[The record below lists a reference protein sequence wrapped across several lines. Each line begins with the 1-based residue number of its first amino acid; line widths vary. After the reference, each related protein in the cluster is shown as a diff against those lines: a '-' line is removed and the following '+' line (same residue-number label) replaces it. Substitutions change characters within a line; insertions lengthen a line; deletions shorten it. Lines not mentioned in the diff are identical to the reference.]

1 MFSFKRDR
9 MKNTVISMATAIFL
23 LATTAAAQAIKVS
36 TFSFDTGFSVSS
48 ASNIQL
54 RATVGEPVVGIT
66 KGSAFA
72 MGSGFLV
79 DSLVGR
85 ITTKVI
91 DQRAIPRVY
100 ALMQNFPNPFNP
112 TTTIRYD
119 LPRAT
124 KVSLKVY
131 DVLGREILSLVQGDW
146 EAGYHQVQ
154 WNANVASGIY
164 FYRLQT
170 EEFVETKKMIL
181 LK

>member
-1 MFSFKRDR
+1 
-9 MKNTVISMATAIFL
+9 MKNNILSTAATLLVLAAPATA
-23 LATTAAAQAIKVS
+23 Q
-36 TFSFDTGFSVSS
+36 
-48 ASNIQL
+48 NIQL
-54 RATVGEPVVGIT
+54 HSFSFGAAFSAATASNTQLRAAVSEVVVGIT

-72 MGSGFLV
+72 IGSGFLV

-91 DQRAIPRVY
+91 DLGTMPSAY

-131 DVLGREILSLVQGDW
+131 DVLGREVATLAHDHLN
-146 EAGYHQVQ
+146 AGHYQVQ

>member
-1 MFSFKRDR
+1 MLSYKRDR
-9 MKNTVISMATAIFL
+9 MKDIVISIATAL
-23 LATTAAAQAIKVS
+23 LLIATAAAQTIQVG
-36 TFSFDTGFSVSS
+36 TFSFDTGFSVLS
-48 ASNIQL
+48 ASNTQL
-54 RATVGEPVVGIT
+54 RVTIGEPVVGIT

-72 MGSGFLV
+72 IGSGFLV

-85 ITTKVI
+85 ITTNVI
-91 DQRAIPRVY
+91 DQRTMPRVY

-131 DVLGREILSLVQGDW
+131 DVLGREILSLAQGDW

>member
-1 MFSFKRDR
+1 
-9 MKNTVISMATAIFL
+9 MKNILSSIAIAL
-23 LATTAAAQAIKVS
+23 LVLDAPAAAQNTQVHS
-36 TFSFDTGFSVSS
+36 FSFGTGFFVAS
-48 ASNIQL
+48 ASNTQL
-54 RATVGEPVVGIT
+54 RATVSETIVGT
-66 KGSAFA
+66 TTGPTFA
-72 MGSGFLV
+72 IGSGFLV

-91 DQRAIPRVY
+91 DLGTMPSAY

-112 TTTIRYD
+112 ITTIHYE
-119 LPRAT
+119 LPKAT

-131 DVLGREILSLVQGDW
+131 DVLGREVATLAHDYLR
-146 EAGYHQVQ
+146 AGYYQVQ